1 MKILYYLKSIRALLV
16 REGYEVIGSLYRNA
30 FLLSAMFF
38 FLSGCATHSREQ
50 VSKVRFADMV
60 GRYRQTDEALA
71 IRKLTR
77 GATDTRAHHAVDVS
91 ILVHP
96 AYSVF
101 IDGVTEK
108 SYSDA
113 TFNLLRHQ
121 FENES
126 GFIEEQ
132 ARAGE
137 IVILIIPAGSASG
150 TTSGLSYT
158 SYLNR
163 VSSSGNSVF
172 YLFSRSASSG
182 SLARQD
188 MLALYHFLRSVNP
201 RRVLI
206 GGGYIGRCQEEFFH
220 QFVTYFDGM
229 PIFFVPE
236 ISTISPKDLSASKA
250 SGIVKSIERHDY
262 GPVKAFIRSRT
273 DGAVSFLSLPQK
285 TDVHTEGP

>member
-1 MKILYYLKSIRALLV
+1 M
-16 REGYEVIGSLYRNA
+16 IGGIYRNA
-30 FLLSAMFF
+30 FLIAALFCL
-38 FLSGCATHSREQ
+38 FLFGCVSHTREQ
-50 VSKVRFADMV
+50 VSKVPFADSV
-60 GRYRQTDEALA
+60 SRYRQADETLS
-71 IRKLTR
+71 IGKLTR
-77 GATDTRAHHAVDVS
+77 GTSEAFAHRHGTVDIS

-108 SYSDA
+108 NYSDA
-113 TFNLLRHQ
+113 MFNLLRHQ
-121 FENES
+121 FESES
-126 GFIEEQ
+126 GFIEDQ
-132 ARAGE
+132 AQAGE
-137 IVILIIPAGSASG
+137 IVILILPAGSVSR
-150 TTSGLSYT
+150 TTHHLSYT

-163 VSSSGNSVF
+163 VSSSGNSVL

-236 ISTISPKDLSASKA
+236 ISTISPKDLSASEA

-262 GPVKAFIRSRT
+262 GPVKAFISSRT
-273 DGAVSFLSLPQK
+273 DGVVNFLSIPQK
-285 TDVHTEGP
+285 TDVHAEGS